1 MPLRDDLQ
9 AALGNAY
16 TVERELGGGG
26 MSRLFVCEEVAFG
39 RKVAVKVLAP
49 ELAAGVSAER
59 FQREIKLAAQLQHPN
74 IVPVHTAG
82 SAAGLPY
89 YSMPFVDGLSL
100 RGRLERNPGVPMS
113 EALGILKDVAR
124 ALAYAHDHG
133 VVHRDIKPENILLAD
148 EASVVTDFGIAKAL
162 HAAKTDAPGGTL
174 TQVGTSIGTPA
185 YMAPEQIAGDPATD
199 HRADIY
205 SFGCVAY
212 EVLTGAAPFA
222 HRLPHQLFAA
232 HMGEKPAALADRR
245 PDCPPEIAELVTKCL
260 EKDPANRPQSA
271 RDLLRALDSKHTY
284 STPVSQPAK
293 IERGGRKLV
302 IGAIAGIAIF
312 SAIAALAFRNKESA
326 GGSDVHSLAV
336 LPFEN
341 VGGDS
346 ANAYLADGMADE
358 LTTELSKVPGL
369 TLASRTAAFRFR
381 GPNIDIKQVAEDL
394 DVGAVVEGTL
404 RRSGNRMRLTAQLT
418 DAATGRMLWTDT
430 YEQQVDDV
438 FAVQDSITRSIVQAL
453 KVKLSGTPAT
463 LASGT
468 TSQGTRNTQAYDLYL
483 RGRYLFGKRGDNSLR
498 QSLRYFDSAIVL
510 DPAFARA
517 YAGLAMSASILPIYA
532 VVSSD
537 SIIPIGIRAA
547 ERAIELDPRLADA
560 HLGLANNLVFSFR
573 WSEAESHFK
582 QALAL
587 DSTNATAH
595 QWYADL
601 LYLTGRPRE
610 SLPSLRRAVALD
622 PNSAVMRN
630 EIGMALAMRGKF
642 EEALEEMEHVLE
654 LDSTF
659 AFGRSNYA
667 ILLAETG
674 RVDSALKIPLDG
686 STFSAF
692 ARIKILRRAG
702 QTDEAAGLFRQA
714 LAATPGNSTNA
725 ALRMYLH
732 AAMENADS
740 TVYWLN
746 KAVDKRSGALF
757 ATSMPCNPYFRFI
770 LDDPR
775 YMQAMQRMKVGKCQR

>member
-1 MPLRDDLQ
+1 MTLRDDLQ
-9 AALGNAY
+9 TALGNAY

-74 IVPVHTAG
+74 IVPVHAAG
-82 SAAGLPY
+82 TAAGLPY

-100 RGRLERNPGVPMS
+100 RGRLERNPGIPIH
-113 EALGILKDVAR
+113 EALAILKDVAR

-174 TQVGTSIGTPA
+174 TQVGTSMGTPA
-185 YMAPEQIAGDPATD
+185 YMAPEQIAADPATD

-205 SFGCVAY
+205 SFGCVGY

-222 HRLPHQLFAA
+222 HRQPHQLFAA
-232 HMGEKPAALADRR
+232 HVGEKPAPLVDRR
-245 PDCPPEIAELVTKCL
+245 PDCPPEVVTLVTRCL

-271 RDLLRALDSKHTY
+271 RELLRTLDAKHTY

-293 IERGGRKLV
+293 PVRGGRKLV

-312 SAIAALAFRNKESA
+312 SAVAAFAVKNRGT
-326 GGSDVHSLAV
+326 GGSETQSIAV

-346 ANAYLADGMADE
+346 ANAYFADGMADE

-381 GPNIDIKQVAEDL
+381 GPNIDIKEVAREL
-394 DVGAVVEGTL
+394 DVETIVEGTL

-418 DAATGRMLWTDT
+418 DAATGRMLWTDS

-438 FAVQDSITRSIVQAL
+438 FAVQDSITQSIVQAL
-453 KVKLSGTPAT
+453 KVKLAGTPAT
-463 LASGT
+463 LAGIT

-483 RGRYLFGKRGDNSLR
+483 RGRYLFGKRGEHGLR
-498 QSLRYFDSAIVL
+498 QSLKHFGSAIAL
-510 DPAFARA
+510 DPGFARA
-517 YAGLAMSASILPIYA
+517 HAALAMSASVLPQYSTVA
-532 VVSSD
+532 TD
-537 SIIPIGIRAA
+537 SIIPIGLRAA
-547 ERAIELDPRLADA
+547 EKALELQPDLADA
-560 HLGLANNLVFSFR
+560 HLGLANNLIYDFR
-573 WSEAESHFK
+573 WSDAESHFK
-582 QALAL
+582 RALQL
-587 DSTNATAH
+587 DPANATAH
-595 QWYADL
+595 QWYGDF
-601 LYLTGRPRE
+601 LYVTGRAGDA
-610 SLPSLRRAVALD
+610 LPELQKAAELD
-622 PNSAVMRN
+622 PYSALMRN
-630 EIGMALAMRGKF
+630 EVGMAFAMRGQY
-642 EEALEEMEHVLE
+642 EEAIRELERALE
-654 LDSTF
+654 LDSSFTF
-659 AFGRSNYA
+659 VANNYS
-667 ILLAETG
+667 LVLAESG
-674 RVDSALKIPLDG
+674 RLDSAMKIKSPPSLLTD
-686 STFSAF
+686 F
-692 ARIKILRRAG
+692 ARISLLNRAG
-702 QTDEAAGLFRQA
+702 RDQEARELFRKTM
-714 LAATPGNSTNA
+714 AATPDNA
-725 ALRMYLH
+725 PASVRMYLH
-732 AAMENADS
+732 AAIENRDS

-746 KAVDKRSGALF
+746 KAIDERSGSLV
-757 ATSMPCNPYFRFI
+757 ATSMPCNPYMRFI

-775 YMQAMQRMKVGKCQR
+775 WLQALQRMKVGKCQR